1 MARLFFASFVTVG
14 LLLGMVCGV
23 ILAALVF
30 TDNVNLGFA
39 ITLTIIINGVIW
51 LISPWISDL
60 SLRWFNKMQFLEDS
74 ELNSRFP
81 GVHQLI
87 HAVAGQ
93 YGFKAPRIGLIPDR
107 NPTAFTYGL
116 LRSNARIVVTDGIF
130 EFLNEDEQRAVVAH
144 ELGHIVNRDFIVM
157 TAAGT
162 LVQVLYQVYAAS
174 MRSSRGGGKN
184 KGGQA
189 LVGIAA
195 LVMYYVGIYLL
206 YYLSRTREYL
216 ADAFSAE
223 HVESRHLAAALVKIA
238 YGIVQVED
246 TDATQSL
253 LQSTRHQG
261 VIDVKN
267 ARYSGLEAES
277 SGLQSA
283 ERASEAMLFDAH
295 NPWARLIELNST
307 HPLTGM
313 RIAHLGD
320 IAQQKA
326 QAFPDYDLKAAALR
340 VRLDKGA
347 LWSQFWR
354 ELGIFA
360 IPFVLAVLA
369 GVLGAWPLVPAA
381 AAVGVLVTLRL
392 RYPSAP
398 AQPTTV
404 AALMTN
410 PAASPVIGRPAQLTG
425 KAIGRAN
432 PGFIAGE
439 DVVYQDQTGL
449 LTVDFRS
456 MLGFIGDLFA
466 GWKRVPKH
474 LGQQGQVQ
482 GWFRRGMGGYLI
494 MNELTSTAG
503 VLRARPYFW
512 QAALSVAVIAATV
525 LVLLAGTGNVARQF
539 GYETRAH
546 ATHGH
551 PRHNQE
557 EWPRGYELEPYRPQE

>member
-14 LLLGMVCGV
+14 LLFGMVCGV
-23 ILAALVF
+23 ILALLVV

-39 ITLTIIINGVIW
+39 ITLTIIINLVIW
-51 LISPWISDL
+51 LVSPWISDL
-60 SLRWFNKMQFLEDS
+60 SLRWFNKMRFLDDAEVKA
-74 ELNSRFP
+74 RYP
-81 GVHQLI
+81 GLHQLM
-87 HAVAGQ
+87 HDVAAQ
-93 YGFKAPRIGLIPDR
+93 YGFTAPRLGLIADR
-107 NPTAFTYGL
+107 NPTAFTYGI

-162 LVQVLYQVYAAS
+162 LVQILYQVYAAA
-174 MRSSRGGGKN
+174 MRSSRSGGGDKN

-195 LVMYYVGIYLL
+195 IVLYYVGIYLL

-223 HVESRHLAAALVKIA
+223 RVEGRHLASALVKIA
-238 YGIVQVED
+238 YGIVKAED
-246 TDATQSL
+246 TDAAQSL
-253 LQSTRHQG
+253 LQSTRHMG

-277 SGLQSA
+277 DMQDPA
-283 ERASEAMLFDAH
+283 RASEAMLFDAH

-313 RIAHLGD
+313 RIAHLGE
-320 IAQQKA
+320 IARAKA
-326 QAFPDYDLKAAALR
+326 QPFPDYDLKAAAQR
-340 VRLDKGA
+340 VRLDTGA
-347 LWSQFWR
+347 LRRQFFY
-354 ELGIFA
+354 ELGVFA
-360 IPFVLAVLA
+360 FPVLLA
-369 GVLGAWPLVPAA
+369 IAAALLGAWQLAPAA
-381 AAVGVLVTLRL
+381 FGIGVLLTLGV
-392 RYPSAP
+392 RYPRGGAP
-398 AQPTTV
+398 GQTV
-404 AALMTN
+404 AELMTN

-425 KAIGRAN
+425 RAIGRAN

-439 DVVYQDQTGL
+439 DVIYQDRTGL
-449 LTVDFRS
+449 LTADFRS

-474 LGQQGQVQ
+474 IGQEGQLT
-482 GWFRRGMGGYLI
+482 GWFRRGMGGYVI
-494 MNELTSTAG
+494 MRELSSTAG

-512 QAALSVAVIAATV
+512 QAFLSVVLIAANIV
-525 LVLLAGTGNVARQF
+525 ILLAGTGNF
-539 GYETRAH
+539 TLGE
-546 ATHGH
+546 
-551 PRHNQE
+551 
-557 EWPRGYELEPYRPQE
+557 